1 MALDSYTGLKA
12 EIYAFMARAELADQ
26 ADTFIDLFE
35 SWANRNLRVRQME
48 NEAYA
53 TAAEFLPLPTDYVG
67 LRDVQV
73 QSSPRR
79 QLQYVTPEY
88 ADMVAS
94 DASTGDPR
102 YYTIVGNQLRLVPS
116 PSSADDVRISYWQ
129 TITPLDDTNTT
140 NWLLQEYPDAY
151 LWGALFNAR
160 AYITDEQRAVY
171 VKAMWDQVVSEIQS
185 AGKKSNL
192 GGSLTIR
199 SA

>member
-1 MALDSYTGLKA
+1 
-12 EIYAFMARAELADQ
+12 
-26 ADTFIDLFE
+26 
-35 SWANRNLRVRQME
+35 
-48 NEAYA
+48 
-53 TAAEFLPLPTDYVG
+53 VG

>member
-12 EIYAFMARAELADQ
+12 EINAFMARAELAAQ

-53 TAAEFLPLPTDYVG
+53 TADEFLPLPTDYVG

-94 DASTGDPR
+94 DASTGDPS

>member
-12 EIYAFMARAELADQ
+12 EIAAFSNRAELAAQ
-26 ADTFIDLFE
+26 TDTFIDLFE

-53 TAAEFLPLPTDYVG
+53 TAAEYLPLPDDYVG

-94 DASTGDPR
+94 DASTGDPS